1 MIPLADRRTFAE
13 LLALARAQ
21 GWRIEML
28 SKQAVRVTH
37 ECHSLSIVVAAAKP
51 YVAGRMEL
59 ARAIGAVSSMQ
70 V

>member
-1 MIPLADRRTFAE
+1 M
-13 LLALARAQ
+13 
-21 GWRIEML
+21 

-51 YVAGRMEL
+51 YVAGRIEL
-59 ARAIGAVSSMQ
+59 ARAIGTVGSMQ